1 MRAVP
6 HSKHAFT
13 LVETMIGTVIFALL
27 GGIVYT
33 LLNLGMTL
41 YAQNVSLGQTHSN
54 GLEAT
59 EKLYLEIA
67 AAEETPELTD
77 DTGAS
82 LAGNGPSAG
91 VRFYN
96 LGSPLTY
103 QVILPVSAAAYSIT
117 ITKTGTQPQ
126 PLPGDK
132 ITMADLGFQG
142 VITSITNV
150 GGTHTL
156 WFATPIGDGFVPSKF
171 VGTVIPSGAKCFLL
185 QPTAF
190 ISVGSVLR
198 HYPRAMSV
206 VEHGSSAFNN
216 PANFVAISSLLP
228 LASQTNA
235 FPFQYLGTSRRSI
248 DVNLRLRSP
257 AFGGKVGD
265 FYAYQNLKTTVAYRT
280 SVIR

>member
-1 MRAVP
+1 MRAARQ
-6 HSKHAFT
+6 SDNAFT
-13 LVETMIGTVIFALL
+13 LVETMIGTVIVVLL

-59 EKLYLEIA
+59 EKLYLKIA
-67 AAEETPELTD
+67 AAEETPALTD
-77 DTGAS
+77 DTGAT
-82 LAGNGPSAG
+82 LTGNGPSAG

-103 QVILPVSAAAYSIT
+103 QVIVPVSAAAYSMT
-117 ITKTGTQPQ
+117 LSKTGIQPQ
-126 PLPGDK
+126 PQVGDK

-142 VITSITNV
+142 VITSITSLA
-150 GGTHTL
+150 GTHTL
-156 WFATPIGDGFVPSKF
+156 WFASPIGDGFVPSKF
-171 VGTVIPSGAKCFLL
+171 LGIVIPSGSKCFLL

-206 VEHGSSAFNN
+206 AEDGSSAFNN

-235 FPFQYLGTSRRSI
+235 FPFQYLGASRRSI

-257 AFGGKVGD
+257 AYGGKVD
-265 FYAYQNLKTTVAYRT
+265 NFYAYQNLKTTVAHRS